1 MTQEMNKMFNRTMGN
16 IRYYLL
22 SSYHIGMK
30 TWLACNRIA
39 IWLIEHPKVIHF
51 VKNIDNFM
59 ELYNFLFA

>member
-1 MTQEMNKMFNRTMGN
+1 MGN